1 MKGIDSIADLVTDH
15 SKAVIAVM
23 LVLTLA
29 VGAGAQFVDQSSSL
43 DQFQSE
49 SEESEKLDYIDQ
61 NFQSGEEN
69 TTSAQVIVRGD
80 NVLSRSSLLETIAYE
95 QALYDN
101 ETVEPTLAGDNAASG
116 VANIV
121 AIAAIQMEEGEDV
134 QTLAT
139 ELETEQAAIEER
151 QAALNETAEA
161 LRGELTFLRQNPDA
175 DPQASFESVAA
186 NSSVDL
192 DDEDAQAFVQAAEAL
207 RAATSEQEAQ
217 QAYEAG
223 TVGVLSE
230 EYQALEQRGNDL
242 QTLADDLED
251 ERAELSDAR
260 NATLAEQ
267 RAQLESMNDSEV
279 EDVVAQ
285 VLAGDTENGG
295 NGRSPFALMPS
306 DSFEPGD
313 TTSDATMLIVQQD
326 ADAVPGGGQVTDDA
340 VVDAQLAMQDLA
352 QDRDLE
358 YLVFGGGIITDE
370 INNSMADSLLIVGP
384 LAIVFVLLA
393 LTVAYRDVLDILL
406 GLFGIGAVLAW
417 AFGFMGWTGIAFNQ
431 IMIAVPVL
439 LIGLSIDYAIHIFMR
454 HREERHDDETPS
466 SVRGSMKVALGGV
479 GIALV
484 WVTATT
490 VIGFLSNLT
499 SPVPPIQQFGVVSA
513 VGITAA
519 LLVFGLLIPALKVQ
533 LDGFLEGRGWDRKKR
548 AFGTGGGRFSEV
560 LAVGATAARKAP
572 VVVLVLALL
581 VTAAGAYGGTQVDTS
596 FEQED
601 FLADEPADWQKELPE
616 PFAPGEYSA
625 KQNLE
630 YVNDRFVREDSQAQI
645 LLEGDVMGDTALE
658 RVQAARDSAAG
669 KNVTTEL
676 SNGDPAIDGP
686 LSAMRTTAA
695 NDESFAETFEAAD
708 TDGDDVP
715 DQNVAEVYDAFFDA
729 APEQASSYIAQDD
742 DGDAE
747 ALRLIVSIQ
756 GGASSD
762 AVTEQMRDVADVA
775 EGDGITATAT
785 GSSIL
790 NKIVQD
796 QLLETVIQSLLIT
809 LVAVFAFL
817 MLTYRFTDGSATLGA
832 VTLLPV
838 VLSVAWI
845 LGTMYLVDIPFNVLT
860 GMITSLTVGLGV
872 AYSIHLSERYMQE
885 LDRADSVW
893 EAMHTAVTG
902 TGGALLGSAATTVG
916 GFGVLA
922 FAILPPL
929 QQFGI
934 ITGLTIIYAFLASV
948 LVLPSLLVVW
958 TKYFGPDWTADDFA
972 DESAADDS
980 EGAAPL
986 AANGTGAAAE
996 TADATAIAT
1005 PDAPTRTVSR
1015 DLVQP
1020 GGTITATVSV
1030 AGEGRVALTESIRGG
1045 RVTDVEADP
1054 EPVNAVVTE
1063 DGVHVAW
1070 RLDADEAATATYDVV
1085 VDADAPDGTDVS
1097 FVGEVLGSGE
1107 HDVLGDAEA
1116 TVVAD
1121 IFERV
1126 FAQAEVTDDDLAA
1139 ASEAFRDGSL
1149 TADQYDRV
1157 IREWARDRPEGE

>member
-1 MKGIDSIADLVTDH
+1 MKAIERIADFVTDH
-15 SKAVIAVM
+15 SRAAIAIM

-29 VGAGAQFVDQSSSL
+29 ISAGAPMVDQSSSL
-43 DQFQSE
+43 DQFQSDSDE
-49 SEESEKLDYIDQ
+49 SQKLDYINE
-61 NFQSGEEN
+61 NFQSGNEN

-80 NVLSRSSLLETIAYE
+80 NVLSRSSLLETLAYE

-101 ETVEPTLAGDNAASG
+101 ETVESTLAGDNAVSG

-121 AIAAIQMEEGEDV
+121 GIAAIQMEEGEDV
-134 QTLAT
+134 RSLAS
-139 ELETEQAAIEER
+139 EIEAEQAAIEER
-151 QAALNETAEA
+151 RTALNDTAEA
-161 LRGELTFLRQNPDA
+161 LRGELTSLRQNPSA
-175 DPQASFESVAA
+175 DPQAAFESVAA
-186 NSSVDL
+186 NSSVEL
-192 DDEDAQAFVQAAEAL
+192 DDEDAQTFVQAAEAL

-217 QAYEAG
+217 QAYQAG

-230 EYQALEQRGNDL
+230 EFQALEQRGTDL
-242 QTLADDLED
+242 QSLADDLETQ
-251 ERAELSDAR
+251 RAELQDAR
-260 NATLAEQ
+260 NASLAEQ
-267 RAQLESMNDSEV
+267 RAQIESMNDSEV

-285 VLAGDTENGG
+285 VLAADAGNGG
-295 NGRSPFALMPS
+295 SGRSPFALMPS
-306 DSFEPGD
+306 EGFEPGD
-313 TTSDATMLIVQQD
+313 TTADATMVVVQQN
-326 ADAVPGGGQVTDDA
+326 ADSVAGGQVTDDA

-352 QDRDLE
+352 EDRDLE
-358 YLVFGGGIITDE
+358 YLVFGGGIISDE

-384 LAIVFVLLA
+384 LAVVFVLLA

-406 GLFGIGAVLAW
+406 GLFGIAAVLGW
-417 AFGFMGWTGIAFNQ
+417 AFGFMGWTGISFNQ
-431 IMIAVPVL
+431 IFIAVPVL

-454 HREERHDDETPS
+454 HREERHDDDTPS

-499 SPVPPIQQFGVVSA
+499 SPVPPIQEFGIVSA

-519 LLVFGLLIPALKVQ
+519 LLVFGVLIPALKVE
-533 LDGFLEGRGWDRKKR
+533 LDDFLEDRGWDRKKR
-548 AFGTGGGRFSEV
+548 AFGTGGGRFSDV
-560 LAVGATAARKAP
+560 LSVGATAARKAP
-572 VVVLVLALL
+572 VVVIVLALL

-596 FEQED
+596 FDQED
-601 FLADEPADWQKELPE
+601 FLADEPAQWQKNLPE
-616 PFAPGEYSA
+616 PFTPSEYTA
-625 KQNLE
+625 KSNLE
-630 YVNDRFVREDSQAQI
+630 YVNERFVREDSQAQI
-645 LLEGDVMGDTALE
+645 LLEGDGVRADTALE
-658 RVQAARDSAAG
+658 RVQATRDAAAD
-669 KNVTTEL
+669 KNVTTKL
-676 SNGDPAIDGP
+676 TNGEPAIQGP
-686 LSAMRTTAA
+686 LSAMQSVAA
-695 NDESFAETFEAAD
+695 TNDSFAETFAAAD
-708 TDGDDVP
+708 TDGNGVP
-715 DQNVAEVYDAFFDA
+715 DRNVTGVYDAFFA
-729 APEQASSYIAQDD
+729 ASPDQASAYVAQSD
-742 DGDAE
+742 DGTVE
-747 ALRLIVSIQ
+747 ALRLVVSIQ

-762 AVTEQMRDVADVA
+762 DVTEQMRDVADVA
-775 EGDGITATAT
+775 SSDGITATAT

-796 QLLETVIQSLLIT
+796 QLLQTVVESLLIT

-817 MLTYRFTDGSATLGA
+817 MLTYRLTDGSATLGA

-845 LGTMYLVDIPFNVLT
+845 LGTMYLADIPFNVLT

-893 EAMHTAVTG
+893 DAMQTAVTG

-958 TKYFGPDWTADDFA
+958 TKYLGPDWTADDFA
-972 DESAADDS
+972 DDTDDDS
-980 EGAAPL
+980 EGASPTV
-986 AANGTGAAAE
+986 AANGASATQRAAPAAA
-996 TADATAIAT
+996 
-1005 PDAPTRTVSR
+1005 DAPTRTLSR

-1020 GGTITATVSV
+1020 AGSLAATVRLT
-1030 AGEGRVALTESIRGG
+1030 GDGRVALSESVRGG
-1045 RVTDVEADP
+1045 TVTAVDADP
-1054 EPVNAVVTE
+1054 EPVNAVVTD

-1070 RLDADEAATATYDVV
+1070 RLEDAAAATATYDVV
-1085 VDADAPDGTDVS
+1085 VDGDAPDGTAVS
-1097 FVGEVLGSGE
+1097 FVGG
-1107 HDVLGDAEA
+1107 VLGDSERDVAGDTEA
-1116 TVVAD
+1116 TVVSD

-1126 FAQAEVTDDDLAA
+1126 FAQAEVTDADLAA
-1139 ASEAFRDGSL
+1139 ASEAFREGELS
-1149 TADQYDRV
+1149 ADQYDRV
-1157 IREWARDRPEGE
+1157 VREWARNRPEGE

>member
-1 MKGIDSIADLVTDH
+1 VKGIERVADLVTDH
-15 SKAVIAVM
+15 SRAVIAVM

-29 VGAGAQFVDQSSSL
+29 VAAGAPMVDQSSSL

-49 SEESEKLDYIDQ
+49 SDESEKLDYIDR

-80 NVLSRSSLLETIAYE
+80 NVLSRSALLETIAYE

-101 ETVEPTLAGDNAASG
+101 ETIAPTLAGDDAASG

-121 AIAAIQMEEGEDV
+121 AIAAIQMEQGEEV
-134 QTLAT
+134 QSLAT
-139 ELETEQAAIEER
+139 ELETERAAIEER
-151 QAALNETAEA
+151 RTALNDTADA
-161 LRGELTFLRQNPDA
+161 LRAELTYLRQNPDA
-175 DPQASFESVAA
+175 DPQASFESVSA

-192 DDEDAQAFVQAAEAL
+192 DDEDAQTFAGAAEAL
-207 RAATSEQEAQ
+207 RSAESEQEAQ

-230 EYQALEQRGNDL
+230 EYQALEQRASEL
-242 QTLADDLED
+242 QTLADDLET
-251 ERAELSDAR
+251 ERAELEDAR
-260 NATLAEQ
+260 NASLAEQ

-285 VLAGDTENGG
+285 VLAEGAENGG
-295 NGRSPFALMPS
+295 SGRSPFALMPS
-306 DSFEPGD
+306 DGFEPGD
-313 TTSDATMLIVQQD
+313 TSSNATMLVVQQD
-326 ADAVPGGGQVTDDA
+326 AEAVPGGGQVTDDA
-340 VVDAQLAMQDLA
+340 VVDAQLAMQDLGE
-352 QDRDLE
+352 DRDLE
-358 YLVFGGGIITDE
+358 YLVFGGGVITEE

-417 AFGFMGWTGIAFNQ
+417 AFGFMGWTGISFNQ
-431 IMIAVPVL
+431 IFIAVPVL

-454 HREERHDDETPS
+454 HREERHDDDTPS

-499 SPVPPIQQFGVVSA
+499 SPVPPIQEFGVVSA

-519 LLVFGLLIPALKVQ
+519 LLVFGVLIPALKVE
-533 LDGFLEGRGWDRKKR
+533 LDDFLEGRGWDRKKR
-548 AFGTGGGRFSEV
+548 AFGTGGGRFSDV

-572 VVVLVLALL
+572 VVVIVLALL
-581 VTAAGAYGGTQVDTS
+581 VTAGGAYGGTQVDTS

-601 FLADEPADWQKELPE
+601 FLADEPAEWQTELPE

-645 LLEGDVMGDTALE
+645 LLEGDGVTGDTALE
-658 RVQAARDSAAG
+658 RVQAARDAAAEE
-669 KNVTTEL
+669 NVTTTL
-676 SNGDPAIDGP
+676 SNGEPAIQGP
-686 LSAMRTTAA
+686 LSAMRATAA
-695 NDESFAETFEAAD
+695 NDDSFAETFESAD
-708 TDGDDVP
+708 TDGDGVP
-715 DQNVAEVYDAFFDA
+715 DRNVADVYDAFFEA
-729 APEQASSYIAQDD
+729 APEQASSYVHQTD
-742 DGDAE
+742 DGEVE
-747 ALRLIVSIQ
+747 ALRLVVSID

-762 AVTEQMRDVADVA
+762 AVTEQMRSVADVA
-775 EGDGITATAT
+775 SGDGITATAT

-796 QLLETVIQSLLIT
+796 QLLETVVESLLIT

-845 LGTMYLVDIPFNVLT
+845 LGTMYLMDIPFNVLT

-893 EAMHTAVTG
+893 TAMRTAVTG

-916 GFGVLA
+916 GFGVLV

-958 TKYFGPDWTADDFA
+958 TKYLGPDWTNGDFGDAGDEDSDPDD
-972 DESAADDS
+972 AAI
-980 EGAAPL
+980 
-986 AANGTGAAAE
+986 AANGDGAAA
-996 TADATAIAT
+996 DATTAAP
-1005 PDAPTRTVSR
+1005 PDAPTRTLSR

-1020 GGTITATVSV
+1020 GGSLTATVAV
-1030 AGEGRVALTESIRGG
+1030 AGEGRVALTESVRGG
-1045 RVTDVEADP
+1045 TVTGVDADP
-1054 EPVNAVVTE
+1054 EPVNAVVTD

-1070 RLDADEAATATYDVV
+1070 HLDDADAATATYDVT
-1085 VDADAPDGTDVS
+1085 VDADAPDGTAVS
-1097 FVGEVLGSGE
+1097 FVGEVLGDGE
-1107 HDVLGDAEA
+1107 RDVAGDAEA

-1139 ASEAFRDGSL
+1139 ASEAFRDGDLS
-1149 TADQYDRV
+1149 ADQYDRV
-1157 IREWARDRPEGE
+1157 VREWARDRPEGE